1 MTELYF
7 PPDEDTH
14 TDSYSLSGTDDELN
28 LPFLE
33 RLGHESVE
41 NEPMAAAKHKS
52 VRAGVVY
59 AVSLHSRAWL
69 RIPKQCHELHRP
81 HYYYYYIKYYY

>member
-7 PPDEDTH
+7 LPDEDTH

-41 NEPMAAAKHKS
+41 NEPMAAAKHK
-52 VRAGVVY
+52 A
-59 AVSLHSRAWL
+59 
-69 RIPKQCHELHRP
+69 
-81 HYYYYYIKYYY
+81 